1 MIPLN
6 SRNSFKNAGAFS
18 MAVNLRCGMSWSSY
32 LQKVDV
38 HGSPEYSG
46 GQAGGSKNNDLKY
59 SMEAITMIN
68 TS

>member
-1 MIPLN
+1 MQGHFQWQSICDGEMN
-6 SRNSFKNAGAFS
+6 
-18 MAVNLRCGMSWSSY
+18 WSSY

-46 GQAGGSKNNDLKY
+46 GQPGGSKDNDMKY
-59 SMEAITMIN
+59 SMEAIAMIN